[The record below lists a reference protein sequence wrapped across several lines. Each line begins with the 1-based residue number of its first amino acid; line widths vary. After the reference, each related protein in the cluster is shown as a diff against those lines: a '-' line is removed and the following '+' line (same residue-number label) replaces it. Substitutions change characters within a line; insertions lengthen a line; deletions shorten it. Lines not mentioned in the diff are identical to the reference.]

1 MRAIAT
7 CPRLWSVQSCSFN
20 SALPLGTACRI
31 YRDDGLAPIEL
42 KCADLLL
49 ATGLPPVLPPRT
61 TPSPAF
67 PRPGICR
74 NPLALPP
81 LRHSSAAARPVAMP
95 ATPDPGTGH
104 QHAHAR
110 PLPARRCSMRQQRTA
125 SERSAH
131 CALLHRG
138 RVDLVFSC
146 PSGPTGLLAGGSHAA
161 ACFARL
167 SGIRPP

>member
-1 MRAIAT
+1 MSAIMVCAELLVQLSSSPGHRLPNLPGRWSSAHRAQV
-7 CPRLWSVQSCSFN
+7 P
-20 SALPLGTACRI
+20 PI
-31 YRDDGLAPIEL
+31 YSWQPASLQ
-42 KCADLLL
+42 
-49 ATGLPPVLPPRT
+49 VLPART

-81 LRHSSAAARPVAMP
+81 LRHSSAARRPVAMP

-125 SERSAH
+125 SKRSAH

-146 PSGPTGLLAGGSHAA
+146 PSGPTGLLAGGNHAA